1 MDEKKL
7 EDQLVETDALD
18 DDDVSEEIIDV
29 DALGADDD
37 GIEGCSDESEE

>member
-7 EDQLVETDALD
+7 EDQLVETDAL

>member
-7 EDQLVETDALD
+7 EDQLVETDAPD
-18 DDDVSEEIIDV
+18 NDVSEEIIDV

-37 GIEGCSDESEE
+37 TDEGCSDESEE